1 MSAKALIFP
10 NSYLMLNRLTNK
22 SQEALIVAQ
31 NIALENG
38 QQQIS
43 AVHLLY
49 ALIIQPESVVK
60 TVLDKL
66 QANVDAI
73 KQEVITEIERL
84 PKHPTESTAG
94 TVQGT
99 QEVALILNEAKKE
112 ADKMSDEYISTEH
125 IFLGMLQVRSAAKQI
140 LEGAL
145 IDYEGVLKSLAEVR
159 GNQRVTDPEPE
170 AKFQAL
176 EKYAVN
182 LTKQAR
188 EQRLDPVIG
197 RNDEIRRVMQV
208 LSRRTKNNPVL
219 IGEAGTG
226 KTAIIEGLAQRIVA
240 GDVPETLK
248 NKELISLDLG
258 SLLAGAKFRGEF
270 EDRLKAVLKEVKA
283 QHGKIILFI
292 DELHTLV
299 GAGATE
305 GALDAS
311 NMLKPT
317 LARGELHAIGATTTK
332 EYQKYIEK
340 DAALERRFQPIT
352 VSEPTTEDAVA
363 ILRGI
368 KEKYEVFHG
377 VRITDKA
384 IISAVELSQRYI
396 TDRFLPDKAIDLID
410 EATSA
415 LRMEIDSMPDKL
427 DKLKREITR
436 LEIERTGIEKENKN
450 SSADTDSRRK
460 NTANIRKINKQL
472 SELKEEAGQLEMH
485 WRNEKEIIGAIRA
498 DKKKIDELKQ
508 EAERLQNA
516 GELDR
521 VAEIRYDQLPKLQ
534 KSIEGKEIKLAEI
547 QQAGQAILKEEIDE
561 EDIAAV
567 VARWTGIPVRRML
580 ESESTKLAKLETELS
595 KQVVGQDT
603 AISSVANAIRRSRA
617 GISEASKP
625 IGSFLFVGPT
635 GVGKTELAK
644 ALADVMFNNEEAMI
658 RLDMSEYM
666 EKHAVA
672 KMIGSPPGYI
682 GYEEGGQLTEK
693 VRRRPY
699 SVILF
704 DEVEKAHPEVFN
716 MLLQI
721 LDDGRLTDAKG
732 RLVNFKNTIIIMTSN
747 LGNQIIQN
755 MSIGFAHAET
765 KDEKKDYEE
774 KEIRGKIMNILKE
787 HFKLEFLNRI
797 DDIIIFKPL
806 TEETLRKIVDM
817 ELSKVQDRLLARN
830 IKVQFKDSVKKMI
843 AKEGYDSTFGARP
856 LKRVIQNK
864 ILDELALQIIEGKIK
879 DNDKVEIIIDSKDMV
894 EMKVR

>member
-1 MSAKALIFP
+1 MFNK
-10 NSYLMLNRLTNK
+10 LTIK

-31 NIALENG
+31 NIAIENG

-43 AVHLLY
+43 ALHLLY
-49 ALIIQPESVVK
+49 SLIIQPESLVK
-60 TVLDKL
+60 TILDKL
-66 QANVDAI
+66 NINEDKI
-73 KQEVITEIERL
+73 KQEIISGIERL
-84 PKHPTESTAG
+84 PKTPIESVVGAI
-94 TVQGT
+94 QGT
-99 QEVALILNEAKKE
+99 QEVALIMNEAKRE
-112 ADKMSDEYISTEH
+112 ADKMKDEFISTEH
-125 IFLGMLQVRSAAKQI
+125 LWLAILLIKSSAQEILKNLAVNYDEVLKILAQVR
-140 LEGAL
+140 GATR
-145 IDYEGVLKSLAEVR
+145 I
-159 GNQRVTDPEPE
+159 TDPEPE

-176 EKYAVN
+176 EKYALN

-188 EQRLDPVIG
+188 EQKLDPVIG
-197 RNDEIRRVMQV
+197 RDSEIRRIMQV

-248 NKELISLDLG
+248 NKELINLDLG

-270 EDRLKAVLKEVKA
+270 EERLKAVLKEIKA
-283 QHGKIILFI
+283 QAGKIILFI

-311 NMLKPT
+311 NMLKPA

-340 DAALERRFQPIT
+340 DAALERRFQPIYIN
-352 VSEPTTEDAVA
+352 EPSIEDTIA

-384 IISAVELSQRYI
+384 ILAAAELSQRYI
-396 TDRFLPDKAIDLID
+396 TDRFLPDKAVDLID

-415 LRMEIDSMPDKL
+415 LRMEIDSMPEDL

-436 LEIERTGIEKENKN
+436 LEIEKAGIEKENKN
-450 SSADTDSRRK
+450 TSVSEDTKKK
-460 NTANIRKINKQL
+460 NAATIRKLTKRL
-472 SELKEEAGQLEMH
+472 SELKEEEKQLEMH
-485 WRNEKEIIGAIRA
+485 WKNEKEIIAAIRA

-508 EAERLQNA
+508 EAERLQNI
-516 GELDR
+516 GELGK
-521 VAEIRYDQLPKLQ
+521 VAEIRYAEIPKLQ
-534 KSIEGKEIKLAEI
+534 KNIESNETRLAQI
-547 QQAGQAILKEEIDE
+547 QRAGQAILKEEIDE
-561 EDIAAV
+561 EDIAEV
-567 VARWTGIPVRRML
+567 VSRWTGIPVAKML
-580 ESESTKLAKLETELS
+580 ESESAKLAKIEDEL
-595 KQVVGQDT
+595 KNRVLGQDD
-603 AISSVANAIRRSRA
+603 AIKSVANAIRRSRA
-617 GISEASKP
+617 GINEAGKP

-644 ALADVMFNNEEAMI
+644 ALAALMFDTQEAMI

-666 EKHAVA
+666 ERHSVA
-672 KMIGSPPGYI
+672 KIIGSPPGYI

-704 DEVEKAHPEVFN
+704 DEIEKAHPEVFN

-721 LDDGRLTDAKG
+721 LDDGRLTDSKG
-732 RLVNFKNTIIIMTSN
+732 RAVNFKNTIIIMTSN
-747 LGNQIIQN
+747 LGNQVIQEY
-755 MSIGFAHAET
+755 SIGFADHEDKAKAATARGAEM
-765 KDEKKDYEE
+765 KD
-774 KEIRGKIMNILKE
+774 KIMAILKD

-797 DDIIIFKPL
+797 DEIVIFKSL
-806 TEETLRKIVDM
+806 TEEVLAQIVDL
-817 ELSKVQDRLLARN
+817 ELTKVQNRLAAKN
-830 IKVQFKDSVKKMI
+830 IKLLFKEGIKKML
-843 AKEGYDSTFGARP
+843 AKEGYDITFGARP

-864 ILDELALQIIEGKIK
+864 ILDELALEIIEGKIK
-879 DNDKVEIIIDSKDMV
+879 DNDKVEIILSPQEKV